1 MNAGDVKAGRTSSEE
16 WLTAPSA
23 DPNAA
28 LWASITPPPSPN
40 LATMIRRRL
49 AAFSPDLL
57 AQRLYMGFPHHFSSP
72 LAASR
77 AVLAGVAALGAGVG
91 LAAYLVAGTFLGA
104 PAEAAAIDTAQA
116 STSANVA
123 AQRTG
128 VTADVDDTTGHAA
141 PEAGDPARSGQ
152 NALAD
157 APEAALANTAA
168 LTSTAALEP
177 ERLEQTLQPSAA
189 TEERQLTSSK
199 HKKRLHARKKVKA
212 RAKPPAKAAASLDL
226 EAAPERSATPARA
239 RPRRQAAF
247 KFN

>member
-40 LATMIRRRL
+40 LATLIRRRL
-49 AAFSPDLL
+49 AALSPDLL
-57 AQRLYMGFPHHFSSP
+57 AQRLYTGFPQHFSSP

-77 AVLAGVAALGAGVG
+77 AVLAGVTALGAGVG
-91 LAAYLVAGTFLGA
+91 LAAYLVAGAWLGE
-104 PAEAAAIDTAQA
+104 PAETAASDTAQVSA
-116 STSANVA
+116 SATAGA
-123 AQRTG
+123 RTG
-128 VTADVDDTTGHAA
+128 VTTDMGDGAGPAV
-141 PEAGDPARSGQ
+141 PEAGDPARSAQ

-157 APEAALANTAA
+157 APAAALANGAA
-168 LTSTAALEP
+168 LTNTAALEP
-177 ERLEQTLQPSAA
+177 EQLVQTLQPSAA
-189 TEERQLTSSK
+189 DNERRQLTSSK
-199 HKKRLHARKKVKA
+199 AKKRTHARKRLKSRVKP
-212 RAKPPAKAAASLDL
+212 RAKAAAALDM
-226 EAAPERSATPARA
+226 EAPERSATPPRA